1 MNPSSVLYEPH
12 PDVFPHIVPS
22 VVKSCIFSN
31 FEDKISQLSGISG
44 TYKNLLML
52 KESSEQQQLF

>member
-1 MNPSSVLYEPH
+1 MNRTLMFFLTLPAIPL
-12 PDVFPHIVPS
+12 
-22 VVKSCIFSN
+22 KSCIFSN